1 MNILAVDSASFILSV
16 AVSNGDEIFS
26 EEAKEGMKQSE
37 LSMNL
42 IDSMVKKAGLK
53 PKDLNGVI
61 CSGGPGSFTGLRI
74 GYSIAKGLALS
85 LSIPFASIPTLDC
98 IQKSFALRTEGF
110 QHKGTKEIIL
120 PVIEARKN
128 TYFFS
133 IYKNNQ
139 ELIKEK
145 EGDCNQIA
153 DEIKKLKE
161 KIIITGFSSHSLYYS
176 LPENIKTNTVLNEE
190 KICYARELIKI
201 AKEENIFNNDCSA
214 YLVSGPEYIRLPDA
228 MM

>member
-1 MNILAVDSASFILSV
+1 MNLLAIDCASFILSV
-16 AVSNGDEIFS
+16 AVSNGDKIFY

-37 LSMNL
+37 LSMDL

-53 PKDLNGVI
+53 PKDLNGLI

-85 LSIPFASIPTLDC
+85 LSIPFASVPTLNL
-98 IQKSFALRTEGF
+98 IQKSFTQR
-110 QHKGTKEIIL
+110 HKDTKEIIL
-120 PVIEARKN
+120 SVIEARKN
-128 TYFFS
+128 TYFYS
-133 IYKNNQ
+133 IYRNNQ
-139 ELIKEK
+139 ELIQEK
-145 EGDCNQIA
+145 EGDCGQIA
-153 DEIKKLKE
+153 DKIKKYKE
-161 KIIITGFSSHSLYYS
+161 KIILTGYSSKHLYDS
-176 LPENIKTNTVLNEE
+176 FTEEIKKIIILNEE
-190 KICYARELIKI
+190 KIRYAQELINI

>member
-1 MNILAVDSASFILSV
+1 LNLLAIDCASFILSV
-16 AVSNGDEIFS
+16 AVSNEDEIFF

-37 LSMNL
+37 LSMDL
-42 IDSMVKKAGLK
+42 IDGTVKKAGLK

-85 LSIPFASIPTLDC
+85 LSIPFASIPTLNC
-98 IQKSFALRTEGF
+98 IQKSFTRRGGTEEF
-110 QHKGTKEIIL
+110 II

-128 TYFFS
+128 TYFYS

-139 ELIKEK
+139 ELIREK
-145 EGDCNQIA
+145 EGDCDQIA
-153 DEIKKLKE
+153 DEIKKFKE
-161 KIIITGFSSHSLYYS
+161 KIILTGYSSKHLYDS
-176 LPENIKTNTVLNEE
+176 FTEEIKRMIILNEE
-190 KICYARELIKI
+190 KICYAQELINT
-201 AKEENIFNNDCSA
+201 AKEENIFNNDSSA

>member
-1 MNILAVDSASFILSV
+1 MNLLAIDCASFILSA
-16 AVSNGDEIFS
+16 AVSNGDEIFY

-37 LSMNL
+37 LSMDL

-61 CSGGPGSFTGLRI
+61 CAGGPGSFTGLRI

-85 LSIPFASIPTLDC
+85 LSIPFASIPTLEL
-98 IQKSFALRTEGF
+98 IQKSFTHR
-110 QHKGTKEIIL
+110 HKDTKGIIL

-128 TYFFS
+128 TYFYSF
-133 IYKNNQ
+133 YKNNQ

-145 EGDCNQIA
+145 EGDYSQIA
-153 DEIKKLKE
+153 DEIKKYKE
-161 KIIITGFSSHSLYYS
+161 KIIITGFSSHLLYNS

-190 KICYARELIKI
+190 KICYAQELIYI
-201 AKEENIFNNDCSA
+201 AKEENILNNDCSA

>member
-1 MNILAVDSASFILSV
+1 VNILAIDCASFILSV
-16 AVSNGDEIFS
+16 AVSNGDEIFY

-37 LSMNL
+37 LSMGL

-85 LSIPFASIPTLDC
+85 LSIPFASIPTLNL
-98 IQKSFALRTEGF
+98 IQKSSHGGTEDF
-110 QHKGTKEIIL
+110 IL
-120 PVIEARKN
+120 SVIEARKN
-128 TYFFS
+128 TYFYS

-139 ELIKEK
+139 ELIQEK
-145 EGDCNQIA
+145 EGDCGQIA

-161 KIIITGFSSHSLYYS
+161 KIIITGFTSHSLYNS
-176 LPENIKTNTVLNEE
+176 LPENIKTSTVLNEE
-190 KICYARELIKI
+190 KICYAQELINI